1 MEPIYIVLVIIVVI
15 WIGIFG
21 YMMHL
26 DKQIKVLKN
35 TLKKIEETGNKK

>member
-26 DKQIKVLKN
+26 DKQIKVLKKMV
-35 TLKKIEETGNKK
+35 KKIEESGNKK